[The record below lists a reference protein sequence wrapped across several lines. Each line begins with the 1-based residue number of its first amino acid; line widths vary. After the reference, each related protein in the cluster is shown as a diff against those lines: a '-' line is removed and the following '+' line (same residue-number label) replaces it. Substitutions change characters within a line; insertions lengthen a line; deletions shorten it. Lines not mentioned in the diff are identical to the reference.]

1 MQHKKLLLSVGFA
14 SFVYLFAWGYAGATL
29 AYDKERAHTFLTEAS
44 KIALNEGLK
53 TEYEYSRRGEIRTKD
68 YFRGIYAAG
77 INSSYTIDASIET
90 IPLNKPGN
98 YPVKYTVHLRDRYG
112 QEDIREYYELLRVKD
127 TKAPEIKFN
136 ADVVGVNKGE
146 RFDAKKQVKSV
157 TDLVDGKLEYTVDSN
172 VDTSKSGV
180 YYVKVDAEDKNGKV
194 AHKICVVVVGDKKS
208 YTDAAVEAVK
218 EKLGKDDYKLK
229 NRTVKTVTDKA
240 TKEYDTAVKEV
251 QAAEEAARQA
261 ALAAQ
266 RARAIRFSSGAAA
279 RSAAAA
285 SGGQAYQGGDGAWYV
300 TYRGTDDMTT
310 ANADGSVSLWM
321 DGYYIAHRYTQ
332 NGSMIASHPQ
342 YVVVD
347 GKRYQYAGTV
357 NDLKGSYATPHLDW
371 IDQTGGIVFQ
381 TCNTDGATSQ
391 INRYLPVG

>member
-1 MQHKKLLLSVGFA
+1 MQRKKLLISTAIA
-14 SFVYLFAWGYAGATL
+14 SFVYLLAWGYAGAAL
-29 AYDKERAHTFLTEAS
+29 AYSKERAHTFLEEAS
-44 KIALNEGLK
+44 MISLTEDLK
-53 TEYEYSRRGEIRTKD
+53 TEYEYSRWGEIRTKD
-68 YFRGIYAAG
+68 FFSGIYSAG
-77 INSSYTIDASIET
+77 IGSSYTINASIET
-90 IPLNKPGN
+90 IRLDEPGN
-98 YPVKYTVHLRDRYG
+98 YPVKYTVYLRDRYG
-112 QEDIREYYELLRVKD
+112 QEDIREYYELFRVKD

-146 RFDAKKQVKSV
+146 KFDVKKQVKSV
-157 TDLVDGKLEYTVDSN
+157 TDPVDGKLEYTVNSN
-172 VDTSKSGV
+172 VDTSKAGV
-180 YYVKVDAEDKNGKV
+180 YYVQVDAEDKNGKV

-218 EKLGKDDYKLK
+218 EKLGKDDYNLK

-240 TKEYDTAVKEV
+240 KKEYDMAVKEV
-251 QAAEEAARQA
+251 QEAEEAARQA

-266 RARAIRFSSGAAA
+266 QARAVRFSSGAAA

-300 TYRGTDDMTT
+300 TYRGTDDMST
-310 ANADGSVSLWM
+310 ANADGSVSVWM
-321 DGYYIAHRYTQ
+321 NGYYIAHRNTA
-332 NGSMIASHPQ
+332 NGGMIASHPQ

-357 NDLKGSYATPHLDW
+357 NDPKGSYVTPHLDW

-381 TCNTDGATSQ
+381 TCNTDGATNQ
-391 INRYLPVG
+391 INRYVPVG